1 MRSAIE
7 VCSFELPLTSQG
19 FPLSFGV
26 FQEYYSDLSEF
37 SESTSITYI
46 GSIATGIVYLGA
58 PLMAPLVKLYPVYQ
72 RYMVWLG
79 WAICVAALVAG
90 SFADTIESLIMTQG
104 VMYGGQFH
112 LLRFSAS
119 YAAY

>member
-7 VCSFELPLTSQG
+7 TISFVLLLTWQG

-26 FQEYYSDLSEF
+26 FQEYYSDIPEF
-37 SESTSITYI
+37 SDNTSITYI

-104 VMYGGQFH
+104 VMYGGSFCLQ
-112 LLRFSAS
+112 RFPAS
-119 YAAY
+119 YTVC

>member
-1 MRSAIE
+1 VRFTIE
-7 VCSFELPLTSQG
+7 ACSFALPLTSQG

-26 FQEYYSDLSEF
+26 FQEYYSDLPEF
-37 SESTSITYI
+37 SDSTSITYI

-90 SFADTIESLIMTQG
+90 SFADTIQSLIMTQG
-104 VMYGGQFH
+104 VMYGGKFC
-112 LLRFSAS
+112 LPRFPAS
-119 YAAY
+119 CIAC

>member
-1 MRSAIE
+1 MAS
-7 VCSFELPLTSQG
+7 PLTLQG

-26 FQEYYSDLSEF
+26 FQEYYAGLPKF
-37 SESTSITYI
+37 SGNPSITYI

-79 WAICVAALVAG
+79 WMICVAALVAG
-90 SFADTIESLIMTQG
+90 SFADTIGSLIMTQG
-104 VMYGGQFH
+104 VMYGSTFQ
-112 LLRFSAS
+112 
-119 YAAY
+119 